1 METIGVSEFVREQVK
16 RGGKSEL
23 LNISLEEVAL
33 AAEKK
38 LNNGEFKNGYRDGV
52 VIVEITDI
60 HFCKTFMSNSKN

>member
-33 AAEKK
+33 AEKK

-60 HFCKTFMSNSKN
+60 HF